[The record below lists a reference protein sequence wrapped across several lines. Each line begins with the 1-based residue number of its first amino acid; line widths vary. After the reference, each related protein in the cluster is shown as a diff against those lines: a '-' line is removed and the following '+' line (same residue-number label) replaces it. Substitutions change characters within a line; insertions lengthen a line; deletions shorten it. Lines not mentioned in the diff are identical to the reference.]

1 MIQGLTRANAGATIE
16 ILGLIGV
23 PAVQH
28 GNVIEVG
35 TGVVGIDDACS
46 GIRSFQATLMLSL
59 FFGEIYRLTVRRRVV
74 LCLLGFGLSFLF
86 NVGRT
91 TLLTWVAASKGIPAI
106 ANWHDPAGVTILVSC
121 FVFLW
126 LAAVWFARGKGEG
139 EGERSGK
146 VGRCEG
152 GKVGRWEGGKVG
164 RCEGGKGTTERRA
177 AECAPYPPEQGGA
190 GSPLRAAQAPSRFCT
205 FPLSHLAGF
214 LLPWVVMVEIGVEAW
229 YRVHEQQRPAAPAWT
244 VSLPRSNPTYQDL
257 PLTEKT
263 RQFLRYDEAQ
273 NGAWTEPDDWRVQ
286 AIYLRWNPGR
296 GAVHLAKSHTP
307 EVCLPAAGR
316 EVTARSGL
324 RRIRVHGLELP
335 FRAYTVRD
343 DAGPLHVFYCLWED
357 RAADQ
362 GFETT
367 KLTYGNRLAPVLA
380 GRRNAGQRS
389 LEIILRGAPDEAAA
403 EARLAQVLEKVVK
416 KEGVG
421 R

>member
-1 MIQGLTRANAGATIE
+1 
-16 ILGLIGV
+16 
-23 PAVQH
+23 
-28 GNVIEVG
+28 
-35 TGVVGIDDACS
+35 
-46 GIRSFQATLMLSL
+46 
-59 FFGEIYRLTVRRRVV
+59 
-74 LCLLGFGLSFLF
+74 
-86 NVGRT
+86 
-91 TLLTWVAASKGIPAI
+91 
-106 ANWHDPAGVTILVSC
+106 
-121 FVFLW
+121 
-126 LAAVWFARGKGEG
+126 
-139 EGERSGK
+139 
-146 VGRCEG
+146 
-152 GKVGRWEGGKVG
+152 
-164 RCEGGKGTTERRA
+164 
-177 AECAPYPPEQGGA
+177 
-190 GSPLRAAQAPSRFCT
+190 
-205 FPLSHLAGF
+205 
-214 LLPWVVMVEIGVEAW
+214 MVEIGVEAW

-296 GAVHLAKSHTP
+296 VAVHLAKSHTP